1 LSKQFA
7 RIPKS
12 NTVSCSVYYEGWS
25 YCSRSIFEIVL
36 RDNRQ
41 LFRHGDSVELN
52 ASCIMIYDTVAN
64 RFVSNSGYVSV
75 DLPPRGS
82 VAGWDVYVARYIGR
96 G

>member
-1 LSKQFA
+1 LLNSET
-7 RIPKS
+7 
-12 NTVSCSVYYEGWS
+12 TVS
-25 YCSRSIFEIVL
+25 F
-36 RDNRQ
+36 
-41 LFRHGDSVELN
+41 FRHGDSVELN

-82 VAGWDVYVARYIGR
+82 VARWDVYVARYIGR